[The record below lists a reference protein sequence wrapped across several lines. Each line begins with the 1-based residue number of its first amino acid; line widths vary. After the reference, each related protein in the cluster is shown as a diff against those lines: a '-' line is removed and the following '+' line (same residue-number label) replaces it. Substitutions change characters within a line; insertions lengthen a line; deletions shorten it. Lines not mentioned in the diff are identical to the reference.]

1 MKNPY
6 TVRAEKF
13 LHEIYPYIKRENEVH
28 KIRAAVA
35 QFNKD
40 KNRKVKFAFG
50 VSRIALITS
59 DYVIKFD
66 RKGGRWAGDCAG
78 EYKKYQQAVKDG
90 FAYLFA
96 ASTKVTYKHRN
107 FYIMPRINGIGSGKY
122 WENLTFEEEYY
133 IDSVTSDMHNGN
145 FGYYHKKP
153 VIVDYAMAG
162 Y

>member
-13 LHEIYPYIKRENEVH
+13 LHEIYPYLKGKNEVY
-28 KIRAAVA
+28 KICAAVT
-35 QFNKD
+35 QFNMD
-40 KNRKVKFAFG
+40 KNRKVGLAFG
-50 VSRIALITS
+50 VSRYALITS

-66 RKGGRWAGDCAG
+66 RKGGRWAGNCAD
-78 EYKKYQQAVKDG
+78 ECEKYQQAVKDG

-122 WENLTFEEEYY
+122 WENLTEKELEYIY
-133 IDSVTSDMHNGN
+133 NVTNDMHSGN
-145 FGYYHKKP
+145 FGHYHKKP

>member
-1 MKNPY
+1 LKGKTGAY
-6 TVRAEKF
+6 E
-13 LHEIYPYIKRENEVH
+13 LGE
-28 KIRAAVA
+28 AVA
-35 QFNKD
+35 QFNNN
-40 KNRKVKFAFG
+40 KNRKVTLAFG
-50 VSRIALITS
+50 VSRYALITS

-122 WENLTFEEEYY
+122 WENLTFEEEHY
-133 IDSVTSDMHNGN
+133 IESVTSDMHWGN
-145 FGYYHKKP
+145 FGHYHKKP

>member
-6 TVRAEKF
+6 TIRAEKF
-13 LHEIYPYIKRENEVH
+13 LHEIYPYLKGKNEIN
-28 KIRAAVA
+28 KICTAVT

-50 VSRIALITS
+50 VSRYALITS

-96 ASTKVTYKHRN
+96 ASTKVTYNHRN
-107 FYIMPRINGIGSGKY
+107 FYIMPRIKGVGSGKY
-122 WENLTFEEEYY
+122 WENLTFEEKRY
-133 IDSVTSDMHNGN
+133 IACVTSDMHNGN
-145 FGYYHKKP
+145 FGHYHKKP
-153 VIVDYAMAG
+153 VIVDYAMM
-162 Y
+162 